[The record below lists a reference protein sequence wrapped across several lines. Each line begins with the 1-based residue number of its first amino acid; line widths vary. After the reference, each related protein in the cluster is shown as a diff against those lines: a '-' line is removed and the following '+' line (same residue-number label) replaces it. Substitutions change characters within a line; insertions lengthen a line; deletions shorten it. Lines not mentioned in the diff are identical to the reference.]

1 MVKMTK
7 FQTSSFRIGS
17 LEGAILYRLILV
29 SFSVLLSIF
38 FLRTYGLIALVLIPM
53 FLLRIQHDYID
64 EFVVKK
70 VRGITAFVI
79 HPLKTEKSAY
89 YEIFGS
95 NYGLSDQQDRNIVY
109 VWESIIGTFSE
120 DLTII
125 RHPYKIP
132 LQGFLKGDD
141 EYNSLF
147 SKSDSF
153 ADAYFVKINK
163 TKTDDFEK
171 ILGNYGVQFSKLSE
185 EEVGVLDVQL

>member
-1 MVKMTK
+1 
-7 FQTSSFRIGS
+7 
-17 LEGAILYRLILV
+17 
-29 SFSVLLSIF
+29 
-38 FLRTYGLIALVLIPM
+38 
-53 FLLRIQHDYID
+53 
-64 EFVVKK
+64 
-70 VRGITAFVI
+70 VI

-89 YEIFGS
+89 YEIFGL

-132 LQGFLKGDD
+132 LQMFLKGDD

-171 ILGNYGVQFSKLSE
+171 ILGDYGVQFSKLSE